1 VTQAA
6 VAGLTVAGMVGAGV
20 AVELVDG
27 AVEVLE
33 RPVLEVEQAAAGRA
47 VGRWA
52 LEDQDLAEAAAE
64 RVQDLGD
71 VRGVVEHRGLGRL
84 DREFDRLSRA
94 RCLY

>member
-6 VAGLTVAGMVGAGV
+6 VAGLTGAAVVGAGV

-27 AVEVLE
+27 AMEVLE
-33 RPVLEVEQAAAGRA
+33 RAVLKVEQAAAGRP
-47 VGRWA
+47 VGRGA
-52 LEDQDLAEAAAE
+52 LEDQDLAEAPADH
-64 RVQDLGD
+64 VQELAD

-84 DREFDRLSRA
+84 DRECDRLSRA